1 MSVQVSKRAT
11 PPPQEKLEVK
21 KADWKTVLWAVWAN
35 FKSAVLGW
43 TFFLASFVLRIA
55 GMIVNICIFYF
66 LATFTGSAMAPYL
79 AKYGGNYATYIVLG
93 IAFNSY
99 LGTSLNSF
107 YNSYCMGYWSCSF
120 ELYATSPVGIKAYM
134 AGTIL
139 FDYFVSTISVLL
151 YIIFGIAIF
160 NISMGSGVDFSVAV
174 LAIILGIVAVGGIG
188 LIAASTF
195 TLLNSK
201 QWSNPVTW
209 FVNFLTGLVS
219 GVYFPLEVLPE
230 WGRAIGYLLPQT
242 YAYDAARMAL
252 LSGAS
257 ISNPLVV
264 NDLTKLII
272 SALITVPIGIFL
284 FRRSLKKAEKDG
296 TLSRWS

>member
-1 MSVQVSKRAT
+1 MSVQVSERPT
-11 PPPQEKLEVK
+11 SPPREKFEVK
-21 KADWKTVLWAVWAN
+21 KTDWKTVLWAVWAN
-35 FKSAVLGW
+35 FKSALIGW
-43 TFFLASFVLRIA
+43 TFFLASFVLSIS

-79 AKYGGNYATYIVLG
+79 AKYGGNYAAYIVLG

-99 LGTSLNSF
+99 LGASLNSF
-107 YNSYCMGYWSCSF
+107 YNSYCNGYWTCSF

-134 AGTIL
+134 AGSIL
-139 FDYFVSTISVLL
+139 FDYFISTISVLL
-151 YIIFGIAIF
+151 YIVFGVTVF
-160 NISMGSGVDFSVAV
+160 NIGIGSGADFGVTV
-174 LAIILGIVAVGGIG
+174 LTILLGMVAVGGIG
-188 LIAASTF
+188 LVAASTF

-230 WGRAIGYLLPQT
+230 WCRTIGYLLPQT
-242 YAYDAARMAL
+242 YANDAARMAL

-257 ISNPLVV
+257 IMNPLIIG
-264 NDLTKLII
+264 DLSRLII
-272 SALITVPIGIFL
+272 SAIITVPIGIFL
-284 FRRSLKKAEKDG
+284 FKRSLRKAEKDG

>member
-1 MSVQVSKRAT
+1 MSGRAN
-11 PPPQEKLEVK
+11 LEIK
-21 KADWKTVLWAVWAN
+21 KAGWKTVLWAIWAN

-43 TFFLASFVLRIA
+43 TFFLASFVLSMA
-55 GMIVNICIFYF
+55 GMVVNICIFYF

-79 AKYGGNYATYIVLG
+79 ARYGGNYAAYIVLG
-93 IAFNSY
+93 IAFNAY
-99 LGTSLNSF
+99 LGASLNSF
-107 YNSYCMGYWSCSF
+107 YNSYCMGYWSASF

-134 AGTIL
+134 AGSIL
-139 FDYFVSTISVLL
+139 FDYFVSTISVLF
-151 YIIFGIAIF
+151 YIVFGVAVF
-160 NISMGSGVDFSVAV
+160 NIGIGGRANFGVAV
-174 LAIILGIVAVGGIG
+174 LAILLGMVAVGGIG
-188 LIAASTF
+188 LVAASTF

-201 QWSNPVTW
+201 EWSNPVTW

-219 GVYFPLEVLPE
+219 GVYFPIEVLPE

-257 ISNPLVV
+257 ITDPLIVG
-264 NDLTKLII
+264 DLSKLVL
-272 SALITVPIGIFL
+272 SALITVPIGVFL
-284 FRRSLKKAEKDG
+284 FKRSLRKAEKDG

>member
-1 MSVQVSKRAT
+1 MSAQRELTSPTGKY
-11 PPPQEKLEVK
+11 EVK
-21 KADWKTVLWAVWAN
+21 KADWKTMLWAVWAN

-43 TFFLASFVLRIA
+43 TFFLASFVMNIT
-55 GMIVNICIFYF
+55 GMVVNICIFYF

-79 AKYGGNYATYIVLG
+79 AKYGGNFAAYIVLG

-99 LGTSLNSF
+99 LGASLNSF
-107 YNSYCMGYWSCSF
+107 YNSYCNGYWGCSF

-134 AGTIL
+134 AGVIL
-139 FDYFVSTISVLL
+139 FDYFVATISVFL
-151 YIIFGIAIF
+151 YIIFGVAVF
-160 NISMGSGVDFSVAV
+160 NISFGSGANFGVAA
-174 LAIILGIVAVGGIG
+174 LAMIAGMVAVGGIG
-188 LIAASTF
+188 LVAASTF
-195 TLLNSK
+195 TLLNAK

-252 LSGAS
+252 LSGAT
-257 ISNPLVV
+257 ITNPLIVS
-264 NDLTKLII
+264 DLSELFI
-272 SALITVPIGIFL
+272 SVLITVPIGVFL
-284 FRRSLKKAEKDG
+284 FRRSLRKAERDG